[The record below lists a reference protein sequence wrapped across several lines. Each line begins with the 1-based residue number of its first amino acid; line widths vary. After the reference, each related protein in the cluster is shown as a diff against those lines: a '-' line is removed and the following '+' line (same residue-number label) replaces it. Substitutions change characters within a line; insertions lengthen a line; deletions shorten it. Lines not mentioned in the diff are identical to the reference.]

1 MRQQWSPFGKYAAAF
16 GLATSLLSQPAPAAE
31 LWNFYTIQSAPNYS
45 SNRAAAALA
54 EEIGKVTNGQIT
66 VRRHLAGT
74 LQIQTSNM
82 AAAVGE
88 NAVQMGEDILFGGI
102 VPIGSI
108 LRLPFL
114 INTMDEFN
122 KASAIVW
129 PYVEQAYASKGV
141 VLLAQY
147 VSPTQYFWSGKKE
160 LKSLADFKG
169 LKIRTSNPE
178 QSEVVRQA
186 GGSSISIPPADVP
199 ASLDRGVV
207 DGIITGSVGVELW
220 KDLLKYGYLLG
231 VNYNH
236 IYIIANAESFN
247 KLSDDFKAKVRK
259 AAKESGEWTTNLQA
273 TDDAAILANLPKW
286 NISAVKPSDED
297 MKKAVGGIAPYWEEW
312 TKSRGPQFVEVLGK
326 VRAALNK

>member
-1 MRQQWSPFGKYAAAF
+1 MRQWCSPFAKFAACTFAAA
-16 GLATSLLSQPAPAAE
+16 LLSWPASAE
-31 LWNFYTIQSAPNYS
+31 QWNFYTIQSAPNYS

-54 EEIGKVTNGQIT
+54 EEIGKVTSGQIT

-82 AAAVGE
+82 AAAVSE
-88 NAVQMGEDILFGGI
+88 NSVQMGEDILFGGI

-114 INTMDEFN
+114 INTMDEFD

-147 VSPTQYFWSGKKE
+147 VAPTQYFWSGKKE
-160 LKSLADFKG
+160 IKSLADFKG

-186 GGSSISIPPADVP
+186 GGSAISIPPADVP

-220 KDLLKYGYLLG
+220 KDLLKFGYLMG

-236 IYIIANAESFN
+236 IYIIANAETFN
-247 KLSDDFKAKVRK
+247 KQPDDIKAKIRK
-259 AAKESGEWTTNLQA
+259 AAKDSGDWTTSTQA
-273 TDDAAILANLPKW
+273 ADDLTIMASLPKW

-297 MKKAVGGIAPYWEEW
+297 MKKAIGGIAPYWEQW
-312 TKSRGPQFVEVLGK
+312 AKSRGPQFVEILGK
-326 VRAALNK
+326 LRAALNR